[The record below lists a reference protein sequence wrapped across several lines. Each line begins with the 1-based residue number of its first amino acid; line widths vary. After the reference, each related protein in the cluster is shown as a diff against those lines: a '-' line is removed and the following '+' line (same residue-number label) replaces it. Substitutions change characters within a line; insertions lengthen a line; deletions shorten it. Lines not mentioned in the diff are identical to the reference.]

1 MSRIGSRL
9 RDPEA
14 GPRHFRGPRQ
24 VGDDSGDLG
33 VARGRVPKV
42 PEKAGRVSLDFVK
55 TRPRVPPR
63 GHRGKTPTFWGSGHV
78 GVELYRPWG
87 APGQGP
93 EGP

>member
-42 PEKAGRVSLDFVK
+42 PEKAGRVSLDFIR
-55 TRPRVPPR
+55 TRPKLPPL
-63 GHRGKTPTFWGSGHV
+63 GTPRQDLDVLGGRAGWD
-78 GVELYRPWG
+78 
-87 APGQGP
+87 
-93 EGP
+93 